1 MTPNFPPF
9 RAMHLAVAL
18 LLASTGMSATVAQS
32 CSLSAWSATTSSAPG
47 LLAAG
52 HPAATEAVPR
62 YSGAC
67 AAIARA
73 PGNFV
78 SDDRPGMEPRYV
90 ARFYMLA
97 SAGAHAGN
105 PTVFRAHGASA
116 PVLQIGIDGGRLRVQ
131 GEGPEVAT
139 GPTLAAGRWYA
150 VELVW
155 RAGLDAVVRVQGAG
169 QPASTPITLALGN
182 AAARIDRVELG
193 WIAGTGTGSIVVDAF
208 ESQRFATVGRL
219 CRGDANGDQQR
230 GPADVV
236 AMRTEIL
243 GTALA
248 AAQPDCNEDG
258 RINAADLVC
267 VRNAHRNG
275 QSSCA
280 TSAEF

>member
-1 MTPNFPPF
+1 MTPTLPPF
-9 RAMHLAVAL
+9 RSVRLALAL
-18 LLASTGMSATVAQS
+18 LMASTGLSSAVAQS
-32 CSLSAWSATTSSAPG
+32 CSLGAWSATTTSAPG
-47 LLAAG
+47 FLVAG
-52 HPAATEAVPR
+52 HPAATDAVPR

-78 SDDRPGMEPRYV
+78 ADDRPSMESRYV
-90 ARFYMLA
+90 ARFYVLA
-97 SAGAHAGN
+97 SAGAHAGS
-105 PTVFRAHGASA
+105 PTLFRARGASA
-116 PVLQIGIDGGRLRVQ
+116 PVLEIAIEGGNLRVR
-131 GEGPEVAT
+131 GEGSEVAT
-139 GPTLAAGRWYA
+139 GPALSAGRWYA

-155 RAGLDAVVRVQGAG
+155 RAGIDAVVRVQGAG
-169 QPASTPITLALGN
+169 QPASTPVTLALAN
-182 AAARIDRVELG
+182 TAARIDRVELG
-193 WIAGTGTGSIVVDAF
+193 WIAGTGTGSVVVDAF
-208 ESQRFATVGRL
+208 ESQRFAAVGRL

-230 GPADVV
+230 DPADVV
-236 AMRTEIL
+236 AMRAEIL

-267 VRNAHRNG
+267 VRNAHRSG